1 MFQRLK
7 QSEFSL
13 YTIVLIW
20 GKKDKLLI
28 ANIKNE
34 LVASLKLLKG
44 QQQQQK
50 ILQTITWQFKNLD

>member
-20 GKKDKLLI
+20 GKKDELLI

-34 LVASLKLLKG
+34 LAASLKLLKG

>member
-13 YTIVLIW
+13 YTIVLIP
-20 GKKDKLLI
+20 GKKDKLQI

-44 QQQQQK
+44 QQQQKYYKQLY
-50 ILQTITWQFKNLD
+50 INLSIWIK